1 MTCDLAADSG
11 GSASGSAWPADPPL
25 CAAVQAAGW
34 PFKARYF
41 SKYRGKGLEQGEQG
55 EGSPAWSSRAREQGR
70 AARGEGAGE
79 QRRPGGLETLNS
91 LSKRE

>member
-34 PFKARYF
+34 IKARYF
-41 SKYRGKGLEQGEQG
+41 SKYRGKGLEQGE
-55 EGSPAWSSRAREQGR
+55 
-70 AARGEGAGE
+70 
-79 QRRPGGLETLNS
+79 
-91 LSKRE
+91 